1 MKLGEKVAYLKG
13 LAQGMEIGDGTK
25 EGKLLTA
32 IIDTLG
38 SIAAAIDELEGETE
52 MLNEYV
58 NELDS
63 DLGDVEQIIFE
74 DDEDFDDVVELECP
88 NCGEVICVDD
98 DVELDS
104 LKCPK
109 CLKEFEFKVYSCGC
123 GGDDDDCPDECDCGC
138 KDEK

>member
-13 LAQGMEIGDGTK
+13 LAQGMEIGESTK

-32 IIDTLG
+32 IIDALG
-38 SIAAAIDELEGETE
+38 AMASAIDELEGETE

-74 DDEDFDDVVELECP
+74 DDDDEDFDDVVELECP
-88 NCGEVICVDD
+88 SCGEIICVDD

-109 CLKEFEFKVYSCGC
+109 CLT
-123 GGDDDDCPDECDCGC
+123 
-138 KDEK
+138 